1 MALIDDKLET
11 FVAVCDAKSFTKA
24 AEILSL
30 TQPAVSQHIKR
41 LEEELNTTL
50 FLRKKG
56 ELLLSDEGEIVL
68 TYAKRMIALCDKMRD
83 KVKNA
88 KSRVNRIRIGIT
100 HTQESGLLMDVLS
113 KIAIGD
119 DSLQITQITFI
130 TDNIKNL
137 YDMLENFEID
147 MAVIEGKPT
156 NPSFN
161 FVVINT
167 DSLMC
172 IVSSQ
177 NALAKKST
185 VTLAELKK
193 EHLILRLPTS
203 STRER
208 FASALDGIGESI
220 DNFDVTIEVDSIAT
234 IRNLVKKDFGVS
246 VLARSSCAHELSKG
260 TLVALPIENLS
271 MIRETTIVYHKTFT
285 HTEIV
290 DRIARNYNEAV
301 TSGK

>member
-11 FVAVCDAKSFTKA
+11 FVAVCDTKSFTKA

-113 KIAIGD
+113 KIALGN
-119 DSLQITQITFI
+119 DSLQITFI